1 MSKKPEKIFSKKLK
15 EIDNKIKTS
24 FALIR
29 KDMKETEEQVSLM
42 KDYLKKKDKQI
53 TYARKEDNK
62 LRNEFRKD
70 VDDSKQNLTQLKLA
84 LLKVRTIQEEVVLI
98 KDLAK
103 IEDRIKTSFKNEI
116 SHYELIVKDLK
127 EELKES
133 NKKISALEKGKVK
146 ETKRRWFKSK
156 QP

>member
-1 MSKKPEKIFSKKLK
+1 MEKKPEKIFSKKIK
-15 EIDNKIKTS
+15 EINNKIKTS

-29 KDMKETEEQVSLM
+29 ADMKEMEEQISFM
-42 KDYLKKKDKQI
+42 KDYLRKKDKQI

-62 LRNEFRKD
+62 LRNEFRRD
-70 VDDSKQNLTQLKLA
+70 VDNSKQNLTQLKLA
-84 LLKVRTIQEEVVLI
+84 LSKVRTIQEEVVLI

-116 SHYELIVKDLK
+116 SHYQSIVKDLK

-133 NKKISALEKGKVK
+133 NKKISALEKGKIK
-146 ETKRRWFKSK
+146 EKKKSWFRTKQS
-156 QP
+156 